1 MDAAAT
7 TKLLLIDDEAG
18 LRRNLRFGL
27 CQRGY
32 EIDESEEGLPALQLI
47 EKSVATGHPYGYVIA
62 DINLP
67 DINGL
72 KLLELIKSR
81 YPELPVI
88 VISAYGNE
96 VTQNVVTTKRGDAY
110 LDKPFLVDELADV
123 ITRLEKPAAAPQ
135 PEPEPATAK
144 HSVSA
149 YALVKIRE
157 GQDVAAVY
165 RQLYFMDHVVY
176 CDAVYDDY
184 DIVLLLNA
192 ATHQEIEQVVQSRVR
207 AMPEVA
213 EVTLD
218 AIVPASLDPGIAD
231 FIKHYESQRSV
242 SPQQQKLAHG
252 RTSLST
258 YLFVDIEPGR
268 MGEVFPKLYFLDGA
282 VSCDACRGAHDAVV
296 LIQSH
301 SFQHID
307 RLLAR
312 EVSAID
318 GIVRTRSVKIIN
330 MFEM

>member
-1 MDAAAT
+1 MEPAA

-27 CQRGY
+27 NQRGY

-47 EKSVATGHPYGYVIA
+47 ESSYAAGNPYGYVIA

-96 VTQNVVTTKRGDAY
+96 VTQGAVNTKHGDAY

-123 ITRLEKPAAAPQ
+123 ISHLERPQ
-135 PEPEPATAK
+135 ATPKPEPTPTAGK

-149 YALVKIRE
+149 YAMVKIRE
-157 GQDVAAVY
+157 GHDVAGVY

-192 ATHQEIEQVVQSRVR
+192 ATHQEIEQVVQSRIR
-207 AMPEVA
+207 SMPEVA
-213 EVTLD
+213 EVTVD
-218 AIVPASLDPGIAD
+218 AIVTPTLEPAIAD

-242 SPQQQKLAHG
+242 TPSEQKLAHG
-252 RTSLST
+252 RASLST
-258 YLFVDIEPGR
+258 YLFVDIEKGR
-268 MGEVFPKLYFLDGA
+268 MGDVFPKLYFLDGA
-282 VSCDACRGAHDAVV
+282 VSCDATRGDHDAVV

-312 EVSAID
+312 EVSAIE

>member
-1 MDAAAT
+1 MDAPA

-18 LRRNLRFGL
+18 LRRSLRFGL
-27 CQRGY
+27 NQLGY

-47 EKSVATGHPYGYVIA
+47 ESNFAAGHPYGYVIA

-72 KLLELIKSR
+72 KLLEVIKSR
-81 YPELPVI
+81 HPELPVI
-88 VISAYGNE
+88 VISGYGNE
-96 VTQNVVTTKRGDAY
+96 VTRSAVATKHGDAY
-110 LDKPFLVDELADV
+110 LDKPFLVDELADL
-123 ITRLEKPAAAPQ
+123 INRIERPDTAPKAEPTPAVSR
-135 PEPEPATAK
+135 

-157 GQDVAAVY
+157 GHDVASVY
-165 RQLYFMDHVVY
+165 RQLYFMDNVVY

-192 ATHQEIEQVVQSRVR
+192 ASHQEIEQVVQSRVR
-207 AMPEVA
+207 SMPAVA

-218 AIVPASLDPGIAD
+218 AIVPATLDPGIAD
-231 FIKHYESQRSV
+231 FIKHYELQCSV
-242 SPQQQKLAHG
+242 TPSEQKLAHG
-252 RTSLST
+252 RASLST

-268 MGEVFPKLYFLDGA
+268 IGEVFPKLYFLDGA
-282 VSCDACRGAHDAVV
+282 VSCDATRGAHDAIV

-312 EVSAID
+312 EVSAIE